1 MSDLEQK
8 IRERA
13 YQIWEQ
19 EGCVDGRAEQ
29 HWQMAKLELTV
40 AAEALADCIESVAQ
54 PVRKTRRAAKAKVET
69 PVLTAAPRRRRTTAT
84 LQ

>member
-1 MSDLEQK
+1 MTIDLEQK

-19 EGCVDGRAEQ
+19 NGRLDGHADE
-29 HWQMAKLELTV
+29 HWHAAKLELT
-40 AAEALADCIESVAQ
+40 AGGDAPILAEV
-54 PVRKTRRAAKAKVET
+54 PKKRRRAAPEAPA
-69 PVLTAAPRRRRTTAT
+69 PVPNPAPRRRRPAAT